1 MFEFD
6 QEIVDTLLVED
17 LNFKRLYNKHAEL
30 KRQVTQV
37 TSGNGNMDDLSL
49 ETLKKQK
56 LFLKD
61 QMAGMIETYRRLHH

>member
-6 QEIVDTLLVED
+6 RKIVDTLLVKD
-17 LNFKRLYNKHAEL
+17 LNFRRLYNKHAEL

-37 TSGNGNMDDLSL
+37 TSGNGNMDDLHL

-61 QMAGMIETYRRLHH
+61 QMAGMIETYRRLHC

>member
-6 QEIVDTLLVED
+6 QEIVETLLVED

-30 KRQVTQV
+30 KNQVNLV
-37 TSGNGNMDDLSL
+37 TSGNGNMDDLRL

-61 QMAGMIETYRRLHH
+61 QMAGIIETYRRRQH